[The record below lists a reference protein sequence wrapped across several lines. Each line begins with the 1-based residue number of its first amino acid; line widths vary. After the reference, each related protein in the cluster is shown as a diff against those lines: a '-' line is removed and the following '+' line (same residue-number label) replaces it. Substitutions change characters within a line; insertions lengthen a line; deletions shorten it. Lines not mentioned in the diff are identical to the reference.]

1 MSDIIKL
8 LPDSVANQIAA
19 GEVIQRPASVIKELI
34 ENSLDAGA
42 TNVFVVIK
50 DAGKTLI
57 QVTDN
62 GKGMSETDARMAF
75 ERHATSKIA
84 SANDLFLIK
93 TMGFRGEALA
103 SVAAVADVELK
114 TRTVDSDL
122 GTRIHIKGSDVI
134 VQEPIQNQVGSS
146 FAVRNLFFNIPA
158 RRKFLKGDNTEFG
171 HIKTEFI
178 KTALAY
184 PEVDFTL
191 IHNDLPEFKL
201 PVSNFRQRVV
211 GIFGRAYNTALVPVQ
226 TETSILTINGFVGKP
241 ELAKKRNTEQYFFVN
256 KRFMRHSYFY
266 KAVLSAYEGLIS
278 GDSNPSF
285 FLNFDIDP
293 ARIDINIHPQKTEI
307 NFDDTQ
313 GIFSILRA
321 AVKEALGKHNVVPSI
336 DFDQDGADNFS
347 FGHKKNDS
355 EHADETFSKLNTDV
369 FNTTDKSQKSNF
381 QTKNFTNPNVNY
393 TDNLE
398 HWEKLYKD
406 FETNNVNKSLQPSQ
420 LEIADT
426 DVEILHSAIQFGKKY
441 IATSVKSGLMLINY
455 KRAQERILFEAL
467 MEKNEL
473 RPLATQQLLYPKE
486 MPMEENDYA
495 NLLGVRNVL
504 LNLGIVIEAK
514 DADTILV
521 TAYPP
526 EFSDTNPKEILEELV
541 YILRDEPDMVL
552 ERVKEWVCETAVRKL
567 ASKMY
572 RKLSNEELQD
582 ILNKLFTCR
591 IPNYTNDGR
600 TIISKLDT
608 DEIESRFE

>member
-19 GEVIQRPASVIKELI
+19 GEVIQRPASVVKELI

-42 TNVFVVIK
+42 TIVSVVIK

-75 ERHATSKIA
+75 ERHATSKIS
-84 SANDLFLIK
+84 SAHDLFSIR

-114 TRTVDSDL
+114 TRTLDSDI
-122 GTRIHIKGSDVI
+122 GTRIHIKGSELV
-134 VQEPIQNQVGSS
+134 VQEPVQMQVGST
-146 FAVRNLFFNIPA
+146 FLVKNLFFNIPA
-158 RRKFLKGDNTEFG
+158 RRKFLKGDTTEFG
-171 HIKTEFI
+171 HIKTEFL
-178 KTALAY
+178 KTALAN
-184 PEVDFTL
+184 PEIDFTL

-201 PVSNFRQRVV
+201 PTSNFRQRVV
-211 GIFGRAYNTALVPVQ
+211 GVFGRSYNTSLVPVQ
-226 TETSILTINGFVGKP
+226 TETSILTVSGFVGKP

-256 KRFMRHSYFY
+256 KRFMRHAYFY

-347 FGHKKNDS
+347 FGQSNFEKSSIDS
-355 EHADETFSKLNTDV
+355 DFSKLNTDSV
-369 FNTTDKSQKSNF
+369 NTFKSTEKSNF
-381 QTKNFTNPNVNY
+381 QHKNTSNSNVNY
-393 TDNLE
+393 NDNLE
-398 HWEKLYKD
+398 HWEKLYND
-406 FETNNVNKSLQPSQ
+406 FETNKVNKSLQTTQ
-420 LEIADT
+420 LEIHNT
-426 DVEILHSAIQFGKKY
+426 ETEFTHSAIQFGKKY

-455 KRAQERILFEAL
+455 KRAQERILFERL
-467 MEKNEL
+467 MEKTEL
-473 RPLATQQLLYPKE
+473 KPLPTQQLLYPKE
-486 MPMEENDYA
+486 MPMEENDYV
-495 NLLGVRNVL
+495 NLLAVRDVL
-504 LNLGIVIEAK
+504 LHLGIVLEAK

-526 EFSDTNPKEILEELV
+526 EFSNTNPKEILEELIYV
-541 YILRDEPDMVL
+541 LRDEPDML
-552 ERVKEWVCETAVRKL
+552 AERVKEWVCESAVRKIS
-567 ASKMY
+567 AQMY
-572 RKLSNEELQD
+572 RKLSIIEIQD
-582 ILNKLFTCR
+582 IIL
-591 IPNYTNDGR
+591 
-600 TIISKLDT
+600 
-608 DEIESRFE
+608 